1 MIINFLLTVTL
12 LYSAFIGFDINTN
25 TNSNILTLSD
35 NKFILGNE
43 NLLSKNS
50 DMISGKNVGLI
61 VNSSSVTS
69 NGDFF
74 PDLLSKKSNV
84 TKIFTPE
91 HGLRGNDRNEDY
103 IDEVTGIQIVSLYGS
118 KKKPTAHDLFDT
130 DGLVYDIQ
138 DVGARFY
145 TFINTMFYCMEAA
158 NENNKEFIVCD
169 RPMIPDPN
177 YVDGFMLDD
186 GEESF
191 VGMLHIPIAYGMT
204 CGELAKFIND
214 EYFGGKCKLSVVQM
228 DNYTRDTKY
237 ESLNLPWIKPS
248 PNIYFPSSAVS
259 YLGTCLFE
267 GTNFAEGRGTDK
279 PFEYVGAPY
288 CDGKLLAD
296 ELNSLKL
303 NGVTFES
310 ISFTPGTIASN
321 SNPPKF
327 VGENCEGVYIKVT
340 DEKSFEP
347 VKAGLAVMYASN
359 KLFPGFQINKNK
371 FIDKLAGTSML
382 REMLNNGSSY
392 EQIKGSYYSD
402 LQQFK
407 SIRDNYLIYK

>member
-1 MIINFLLTVTL
+1 MIIKFAITIALFISV
-12 LYSAFIGFDINTN
+12 YSGSLI
-25 TNSNILTLSD
+25 NSNTKKVESSIAE

-50 DMISGKNVGLI
+50 DLISGKSIGLI

-69 NGDFF
+69 NGDFL

-118 KKKPTAHDLFDT
+118 KKKPEASDLYDT
-130 DGLVYDIQ
+130 DVLVYDIQ

-158 NENNKEFIVCD
+158 YENNKEFIVCD
-169 RPMIPDPN
+169 RPMIPN
-177 YVDGFMLDD
+177 AEYVDGFMLED
-186 GEESF
+186 GQESF

-214 EYFGGKCKLSVVQM
+214 EYFEGKCRLTVVQM

-259 YLGTCLFE
+259 YLGTCFFE

-288 CDGKLLAD
+288 CDGKLLA
-296 ELNSLKL
+296 
-303 NGVTFES
+303 
-310 ISFTPGTIASN
+310 
-321 SNPPKF
+321 
-327 VGENCEGVYIKVT
+327 
-340 DEKSFEP
+340 
-347 VKAGLAVMYASN
+347 
-359 KLFPGFQINKNK
+359 
-371 FIDKLAGTSML
+371 
-382 REMLNNGSSY
+382 R
-392 EQIKGSYYSD
+392 
-402 LQQFK
+402 
-407 SIRDNYLIYK
+407 

>member
-1 MIINFLLTVTL
+1 MTINFFLTIVLIFSSFAGYDHYT
-12 LYSAFIGFDINTN
+12 DIN
-25 TNSNILTLSD
+25 SNVIIISD
-35 NKFILGNE
+35 SKFVLGNE
-43 NLLSKNS
+43 NLLSKNT
-50 DMISGKNVGLI
+50 DLISGKSIGLI

-69 NGDFF
+69 NGDFL
-74 PDLLSKKSNV
+74 PDLLSKNSNV

-103 IDEVTGIQIVSLYGS
+103 VDEVTGIQIVSLYGS
-118 KKKPTAHDLFDT
+118 KKKPDASDLYDT
-130 DGLVYDIQ
+130 DALVYDIQ

-158 NENNKEFIVCD
+158 YENEKEFIVCD
-169 RPMIPDPN
+169 RPMIPN
-177 YVDGFMLDD
+177 AEYADGFMLDD
-186 GEESF
+186 GQESF

-214 EYFGGKCKLSVVQM
+214 EYFEGKCRLTVVQM
-228 DNYTRDTKY
+228 DNYSRDTRY

-296 ELNSLKL
+296 ELNSLNL
-303 NGVTFES
+303 NGVKFES

-327 VGENCEGVYIKVT
+327 VGENCQGVYIKVT
-340 DEKSFEP
+340 NEKTFEP
-347 VKAGLAVMYASN
+347 VKAGLAVLYAAN
-359 KLFPGFQINKNK
+359 KLFPEFQINENN
-371 FIDKLAGTSML
+371 FIDKLAGTSDL
-382 REMLNNGSSY
+382 RTMLNDGRSY
-392 EQIKGSYYSD
+392 DEITGSYSNN
-402 LQQFK
+402 LEQFK
-407 SIRDNYLIYK
+407 SVRKKYLIYN

>member
-1 MIINFLLTVTL
+1 MTLNFFLTIVLIFSSFAGYDHYT
-12 LYSAFIGFDINTN
+12 DIN
-25 TNSNILTLSD
+25 SNVIIISD
-35 NKFILGNE
+35 SKFVLGNE
-43 NLLSKNS
+43 NLLSKNT
-50 DMISGKNVGLI
+50 DLISGKSIGLI

-69 NGDFF
+69 NGDFL
-74 PDLLSKKSNV
+74 PDLLSKNSNV

-103 IDEVTGIQIVSLYGS
+103 VDEVTGIQIVSLYGS
-118 KKKPTAHDLFDT
+118 KKKPDASDLYDT
-130 DGLVYDIQ
+130 DALVYDIQ

-158 NENNKEFIVCD
+158 YENEKEFIVCD
-169 RPMIPDPN
+169 RPMIPN
-177 YVDGFMLDD
+177 AEYADGFMLDD
-186 GEESF
+186 GQESF
-191 VGMLHIPIAYGMT
+191 VGMLHIPITYGMT

-214 EYFGGKCKLSVVQM
+214 EYFEGKCRLTVVQM
-228 DNYTRDTKY
+228 DNYSRDTRY

-296 ELNSLKL
+296 ELNSLNL
-303 NGVTFES
+303 NGVKFES

-327 VGENCEGVYIKVT
+327 VGENCQGVYIKVT
-340 DEKSFEP
+340 NEKTFEP
-347 VKAGLAVMYASN
+347 VKAGLAVLYAAN
-359 KLFPGFQINKNK
+359 KLFPEFQINENN
-371 FIDKLAGTSML
+371 FIDKLAGTSDL
-382 REMLNNGSSY
+382 RTMLNDGRSYDEITGSFSNNL
-392 EQIKGSYYSD
+392 E
-402 LQQFK
+402 QFK
-407 SIRDNYLIYK
+407 SVRKKYLIYN

>member
-1 MIINFLLTVTL
+1 MIINFLLTAAL
-12 LYSAFIGFDINTN
+12 FYSAFIGFDINTN
-25 TNSNILTLSD
+25 KKSIGYTLSD

-50 DMISGKNVGLI
+50 DLISGKSVGLI

-69 NGDFF
+69 SGDFF
-74 PDLLSKKSNV
+74 PDMLSKKSNL

-103 IDEVTGIQIVSLYGS
+103 IDEVTGIQIVSLYGA
-118 KKKPTAHDLFDT
+118 KKKPTANDLYDT
-130 DGLVYDIQ
+130 DVLVYDIQ

-158 NENNKEFIVCD
+158 YENEKGFIVCD
-169 RPMIPDPN
+169 RPMIPN
-177 YVDGFMLDD
+177 AEYVDGFMLQN

-214 EYFGGKCKLSVVQM
+214 EYFAGKCRLSVVTM

-237 ESLNLPWIKPS
+237 ESLDLPWIKPS

-279 PFEYVGAPY
+279 PFEIVGAPY
-288 CDGKLLAD
+288 CDGNLLAN
-296 ELNSLKL
+296 ELNALNL

-327 VGENCEGVYIKVT
+327 VGEICEGVYIKVT
-340 DEKSFEP
+340 NEKTFEP
-347 VKAGLAVMYASN
+347 VKAGLAVMYAAN

-371 FIDKLAGTSML
+371 FIDKLAGSSQL

-392 EQIKGSYYSD
+392 DQIIESYSSD
-402 LQQFK
+402 LQQF
-407 SIRDNYLIYK
+407 RAVRENYLIYK

>member
-118 KKKPTAHDLFDT
+118 KKKPTANDLYDT
-130 DGLVYDIQ
+130 DVLVYDIQ

-392 EQIKGSYYSD
+392 EQIIGSYYSD

>member
-1 MIINFLLTVTL
+1 MTINFFLTIVL
-12 LYSAFIGFDINTN
+12 IFSSFAGYDHYTN
-25 TNSNILTLSD
+25 INSNGIIISD
-35 NKFILGNE
+35 SKFVLGNE
-43 NLLSKNS
+43 NLLSKNT
-50 DMISGKNVGLI
+50 DLISGKSIGLI

-69 NGDFF
+69 NGDFL
-74 PDLLSKKSNV
+74 PDLLSKNSNV

-103 IDEVTGIQIVSLYGS
+103 VDEVTGIQIVSLYGS
-118 KKKPTAHDLFDT
+118 KKKPDASDLYDT
-130 DGLVYDIQ
+130 DALVYDIQ

-158 NENNKEFIVCD
+158 YENEKEFIVCD
-169 RPMIPDPN
+169 RPMIPN
-177 YVDGFMLDD
+177 AEYADGFMLDD
-186 GEESF
+186 GQESF

-214 EYFGGKCKLSVVQM
+214 EYFEGKCRLTVVQM
-228 DNYTRDTKY
+228 DNYSRDTRY

-296 ELNSLKL
+296 ELNSLNL
-303 NGVTFES
+303 NGVKFES

-327 VGENCEGVYIKVT
+327 VGENCQGVYIKVT
-340 DEKSFEP
+340 NEKTFEP
-347 VKAGLAVMYASN
+347 VKAGLAVLYAAN
-359 KLFPGFQINKNK
+359 KLFPEFQINENN
-371 FIDKLAGTSML
+371 FIDKLAGTSDL
-382 REMLNNGSSY
+382 RTMLNDGRSY
-392 EQIKGSYYSD
+392 DEITGSYSNN
-402 LQQFK
+402 LEQFK
-407 SIRDNYLIYK
+407 SVRKKYLIYN